1 MPAAPS
7 DGLSGGPPAADPPA
21 AAVDPDLL
29 RALEAL
35 VSPGAARALAP
46 AFGARPFAAG
56 ERLLVEGGPP
66 HGLLILTSGE
76 LEVDVGEPPVRVGHV
91 GAGAVCGEASFLG
104 GGPTTATVRAR
115 TSGLAW
121 ELPPSALDPLAAGR
135 SAEGAELLR
144 ALCRV
149 MADRLAQT
157 AEAARTPPAPAAP
170 RSILRTLLGLL
181 RGED

>member
-1 MPAAPS
+1 MPADPAAP
-7 DGLSGGPPAADPPA
+7 ADPDRA
-21 AAVDPDLL
+21 AAIDPDLL
-29 RALEAL
+29 RTLEAL

-46 AFGARPFAAG
+46 AFTPRPCAGG
-56 ERLLVEGGPP
+56 ERLLAEGGPP
-66 HGLLILTSGE
+66 HGLLVITSGE
-76 LEVDVGEPPVRVGHV
+76 LEVDVGDPPVRVGHL
-91 GAGAVCGEASFLG
+91 GPGAVCGEASFLG

-121 ELPPSALDPLAAGR
+121 ELHPGALDALAAGR

-149 MADRLAQT
+149 MADRLAHT
-157 AEAARTPPAPAAP
+157 AEATRTPPAPAPP
-170 RSILRTLLGLL
+170 RSILRLLLGML